1 MESWIVSNVSLT
13 HISSFNQTSDRRCT
27 LTSKTAW
34 SVTLWELSEGF
45 GPVYF
50 LENPTDDQTDSP
62 FKDAPALKYPLFCG
76 LWISS
81 TSQRFSSRF
90 GLKLR
95 ASESGRDLNGGVHL
109 EIRHT
114 EDHLKTV
121 SRKNNHFKSPN
132 SWRHWRAKF
141 ELPAPWPR
149 WTSNGAPS
157 AWRPGPLWMSS
168 SWTNK
173 LIANKNNTIKDSKKN
188 R

>member
-13 HISSFNQTSDRRCT
+13 HISSFNQTSDCRCT

-121 SRKNNHFKSPN
+121 KLSVGKITTLNR
-132 SWRHWRAKF
+132 
-141 ELPAPWPR
+141 L
-149 WTSNGAPS
+149 TVGGIGVPS
-157 AWRPGPLWMSS
+157 LNCQRPGPGRRATVPLVPGGRDNSGWAHLGL
-168 SWTNK
+168 TNW
-173 LIANKNNTIKDSKKN
+173 
-188 R
+188 